1 MMNAETDQLNVLTK
15 MSLSQF
21 SAEHID
27 AANKI
32 IDSFNSC
39 RWTILIAQMQ
49 SGKTFTFLMVCAEMI
64 RSKMV
69 DEVVIFSGNAE
80 IDLKCQLKNKIEGK
94 DDEFYKVYR
103 KYLRIKLRDTIA
115 DEEDR
120 IDESERLA
128 AMIKGKIQL
137 VWGTEMKKLDHSLSK
152 TLFIWEEAHY
162 AQNITQG
169 PDKFL
174 NKLRISADGDP
185 VFLEEH
191 GNFVLTV
198 SATPFSELSDNIHNS
213 PNKKVVYLKP
223 GETYNSVKTIKESG
237 RLKKYSNLEDTLT
250 VILRNHSSS
259 PKYGLVRITNKNEEK
274 IKDIISRNGWNFV
287 IYDSVGSE
295 HSRKEADLIWQ
306 NMKNV
311 PQKNT
316 IILLRGKCRMG
327 KNLEKRNV
335 MFVMETAKN
344 SQTDTILQGLLGRVC
359 GYSQGSDQ
367 IDVYLPEKIVESGEI
382 DRYIELVEQL
392 DRTGKVMV
400 IPRRANNII
409 SDVVHTKTKTPIVPI
424 VIKDVDLSGHIYKK
438 GRRSVIIDV
447 INKIN
452 NDTQIID
459 KTHPEQ
465 FNEIK
470 DRLNMFRNRNYTN
483 SEDIEVEVHNMS
495 DCDNDKKDSWKVKFT
510 KDYVN
515 KIKNV
520 RNPVPVSLHHSGVK
534 KDANPEKGKKELK
547 EGRIIGLFCYPKAKG
562 NIKAGTVIV
571 YGVTDCRNSDFDL
584 VSSIPKTTKKEVFC
598 HRLEDGTDVISNGG
612 YTIHLPIGSAYVVS
626 VMKKYILEFVDLS
639 MKYTGSRCITSQWCD
654 NKKEFKGILVN
665 AEVNA
670 SLIHGGEIYN
680 AVFEKGFELKLTE
693 MASRDFSSPGNKRYA
708 SISW

>member
-1 MMNAETDQLNVLTK
+1 MNAETNQLHVLTK

-32 IDSFNSC
+32 IESFISC

-49 SGKTFTFLMVCAEMI
+49 SGKTFTFLLVCAEMI

-80 IDLKCQLKNKIEGK
+80 VDLKCQLKNKIEGK

-103 KYLRIKLRDTIA
+103 RYLRTKLRDTIE

-120 IDESERLA
+120 IEESERLA
-128 AMIKGKIQL
+128 SVIKGKIRL
-137 VWGTEMKKLDHSLSK
+137 VWGSDMKKLDKPLSK

-174 NKLRISADGDP
+174 NKLHISADGDP

-213 PNKKVVYLKP
+213 PNKRVVYLKP
-223 GETYNSVKTIKESG
+223 GATYNSVKVINESG
-237 RLKKYSNLEDTLT
+237 RLKKYSNLEVTLT
-250 VILRNHSSS
+250 DILRNHSSS

-274 IKDIISRNGWNFV
+274 IKTIISRNGWNFV

-295 HSRKEADLIWQ
+295 QSRKEAERIWQ
-306 NMKNV
+306 NMKNA

-327 KNLEKRNV
+327 KNLEKKHV

-382 DRYIELVEQL
+382 DRYIELVENL
-392 DRTGKVMV
+392 ERTGKVTV
-400 IPRRANNII
+400 LPRKANNII
-409 SDVVHTKTKTPIVPI
+409 SDVVHTKTKTPIVPF
-424 VIKDVDLSGHIYKK
+424 VIENVDLDGKS
-438 GRRSVIIDV
+438 RLSVIVDV
-447 INKIN
+447 IAKIN
-452 NDTQIID
+452 DARFKIGKTQLD
-459 KTHPEQ
+459 Q

-470 DRLNMFRNRNYTN
+470 DKLNKFKDSNNYKNRP
-483 SEDIEVEVHNMS
+483 DIEVEVHKMS
-495 DCDNDKKDSWKVKFT
+495 GYEKKDSWKDQFT
-510 KDYVN
+510 KTY
-515 KIKNV
+515 IERIQNV
-520 RNPVPVSLHHSGVK
+520 RNPIPVSLHHSGVK
-534 KDANPEKGKKELK
+534 IDANPAKGREELK
-547 EGRIIGLFCYPKAKG
+547 EGRIIGLFCYPESKG

-571 YGVTDCRNSDFDL
+571 YGVTDCRNSEFDL

-626 VMKKYILEFVDLS
+626 VMKKYLLEFVELS
-639 MKYTGSRCITSQWCD
+639 MKYSGSRCIASQWCD

-670 SLIHGGEIYN
+670 SLIQGGEIYN